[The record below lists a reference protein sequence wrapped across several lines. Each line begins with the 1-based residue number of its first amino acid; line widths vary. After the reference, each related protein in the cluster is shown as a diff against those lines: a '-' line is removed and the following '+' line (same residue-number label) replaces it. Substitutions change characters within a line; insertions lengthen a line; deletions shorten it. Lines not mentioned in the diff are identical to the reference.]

1 MTWKYLRGPNVK
13 ATCKC
18 GGSDVAVSLPFVFT
32 SNVAVATADGGH
44 VDGVTNDA
52 MTADTDYYFYEILV
66 PGAVWRVDKATTG
79 ALDRGDKV
87 AMAAATTV
95 DGGTAADPAIGQV
108 VDKDKVTA
116 DTTVDIVILGEPAT
130 ID

>member
-66 PGAVWRVDKATTG
+66 PGAVWRVDKESG
-79 ALDRGDKV
+79 AMKRGTKL
-87 AMAAATTV
+87 AMASATTV
-95 DGGTAADPAIGQV
+95 DAGGSGEPAIGMV
-108 VDKDKVTA
+108 VDQDKATA

>member
-1 MTWKYLRGPNVK
+1 MTWKYLRGPSVK

-18 GGSDVAVSLPFVFT
+18 GGADIAVSLPFVFS
-32 SNVAVATADGGH
+32 SNVAIATGNGLH

-52 MTADTDYYFYEILV
+52 MTADTDYYSYEILV

-95 DGGTAADPAIGQV
+95 DAGTNPNPAIGMV
-108 VDKDKVTA
+108 IDKDKVTA